1 MIKLKLIDLS
11 YLKDYLFSI
20 EILETNNW
28 INEIDFRTHV
38 TLNRENSFR
47 FEFLKKELKYKIDN
61 NIIHFYLEEK
71 EGFFIFNEENLNT
84 FLKIVED
91 KYIQMKGIENKLKNL
106 ELPYVISMK
115 KLDNKEKTAVLMLFN
130 SLNEKELIILD

>member
-1 MIKLKLIDLS
+1 MKLIDLS

-61 NIIHFYLEEK
+61 NIIHFYLEEN
-71 EGFFIFNEENLNT
+71 EGFFIFSKENLNT

>member
-1 MIKLKLIDLS
+1 MKLIDLS
-11 YLKDYLFSI
+11 YLKDHLFSI
-20 EILETNNW
+20 EILETNDW

-38 TLNRENSFR
+38 VLNRKNSFH
-47 FEFLKKELKYKIDN
+47 FNFLKNELEYKINN
-61 NIIHFYLEEK
+61 NIIQFSLEEK
-71 EGFFIFNEENLNT
+71 EGFFIFSKENLNS